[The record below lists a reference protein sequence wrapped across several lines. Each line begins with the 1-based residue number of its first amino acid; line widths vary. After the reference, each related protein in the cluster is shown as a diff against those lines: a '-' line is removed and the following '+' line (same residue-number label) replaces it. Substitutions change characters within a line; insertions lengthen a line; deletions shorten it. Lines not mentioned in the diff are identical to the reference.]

1 MADEQ
6 PDMMLW
12 LGDNIY
18 LREVDFQ
25 SYEGFVHRYTHA
37 RQTPE
42 MRRLLQ
48 TCPNYAIWD
57 DHDFGPNDSDGS
69 WVHADWSRDSFEAFW
84 SNPSYGLPEAPR
96 CVSTA
101 FRFVDMEFFLLD
113 NRTYRVNHQNKT
125 NAPQVLGQDQIDW
138 LIQALQKSR
147 APYKFV
153 CVGGQVLNDAAVY
166 ENVSQF
172 PSERQ
177 QILERLE
184 ARGHPRG
191 GLPVRRPPHHRAV
204 RIHHGQRAKSVRPD
218 CQPSDESG
226 GPRRGRAEF
235 VSGRRHL
242 CGTTELRQV
251 VFRRSAQAAI
261 VLGGNQIDRRGD
273 PLVQIARLMDL
284 HSRTDYDKGTLNI
297 SDLDNDPW
305 TTLESWVQQ
314 AVAAGIQDP
323 TAFHLTTLD
332 RDGFPHGRVVLLRDT
347 RQGELVFY
355 TNYRSEKG
363 QDLLANP
370 KAGATF
376 FWPHADRQIRIR
388 GTVTK
393 VTANRSPTP
402 ISDLGLWPA
411 GWGLGHL
418 TKVKVVASRELL
430 DAQFQQAKAKFSDG
444 VVPRPPHWGGFALRP
459 AVIEFWQGRPSRL
472 HDRVKCVRTENG
484 LGFGEA
490 SALIQSSIRRT
501 SPLR

>member
-1 MADEQ
+1 MQNKFHFRRAGLLWLVHCLLVLTSWGQAGQKALLSGPMVGHVSMRSAQLWIQTEGPSEVVVEYMALGDGEDQSWLATSPEQTDAKSGHTAHVTLANLEPGTSYRVKFKLNGKAIDDVLEVQTQVLWDYRMDPPAFSFVTGSCAFINELKYDRPGTPYGGGYQIFERMADEH

-48 TCPNYAIWD
+48 ACPNYAIWD

-69 WVHADWSRDSFEAFW
+69 WVHADWSRASFEAFW

-125 NAPQVLGQDQIDW
+125 NAPQVLGQDQINW

-184 ARGHPRG
+184 EEDIRGVVF
-191 GLPVRRPPHHRAV
+191 L
-204 RIHHGQRAKSVRPD
+204 
-218 CQPSDESG
+218 SG
-226 GPRRGRAEF
+226 D
-235 VSGRRHL
+235 RH
-242 CGTTELRQV
+242 TTEL
-251 VFRRSAQAAI
+251 SEYTM
-261 VLGGNQIDRRGD
+261 GNGRK
-273 PLVQIARLMDL
+273 VYDL
-284 HSRTDYDKGTLNI
+284 
-297 SDLDNDPW
+297 
-305 TTLESWVQQ
+305 
-314 AVAAGIQDP
+314 
-323 TAFHLTTLD
+323 
-332 RDGFPHGRVVLLRDT
+332 
-347 RQGELVFY
+347 
-355 TNYRSEKG
+355 
-363 QDLLANP
+363 
-370 KAGATF
+370 
-376 FWPHADRQIRIR
+376 
-388 GTVTK
+388 TV
-393 VTANRSPTP
+393 
-402 ISDLGLWPA
+402 
-411 GWGLGHL
+411 
-418 TKVKVVASRELL
+418 
-430 DAQFQQAKAKFSDG
+430 
-444 VVPRPPHWGGFALRP
+444 
-459 AVIEFWQGRPSRL
+459 
-472 HDRVKCVRTENG
+472 
-484 LGFGEA
+484 
-490 SALIQSSIRRT
+490 
-501 SPLR
+501 SPLTSRAAHAADEPNSFRVDGTYVEQRNYAKLSFEGPRKQRTCLLEIKSTEGETLWSKSID

>member
-1 MADEQ
+1 MHRIFHIHRAGLLCLAQCVLVMTSWSQAGQKALLTGPMVGHVSMRSAQLWVQAVGPSEVVAEYMSKAGGQEQAWVSTSPVQTDATSGHTAHITLANLEPGTTYSVKFKLNGKAIDDVLEVSTQVLWDYRMDPPAFSFVTGSCAFINEPKYDRPGTPYGGGYEIFERMADEQ

-48 TCPNYAIWD
+48 VCPNYAIWD

-84 SNPSYGLPEAPR
+84 SNPSYGLPDAPR

-184 ARGHPRG
+184 QEDIRGVVF
-191 GLPVRRPPHHRAV
+191 L
-204 RIHHGQRAKSVRPD
+204 
-218 CQPSDESG
+218 SG
-226 GPRRGRAEF
+226 D
-235 VSGRRHL
+235 RH
-242 CGTTELRQV
+242 TTEL
-251 VFRRSAQAAI
+251 SEYTM
-261 VLGGNQIDRRGD
+261 GNGRK
-273 PLVQIARLMDL
+273 VYDL
-284 HSRTDYDKGTLNI
+284 
-297 SDLDNDPW
+297 
-305 TTLESWVQQ
+305 
-314 AVAAGIQDP
+314 
-323 TAFHLTTLD
+323 
-332 RDGFPHGRVVLLRDT
+332 
-347 RQGELVFY
+347 
-355 TNYRSEKG
+355 
-363 QDLLANP
+363 
-370 KAGATF
+370 
-376 FWPHADRQIRIR
+376 
-388 GTVTK
+388 TV
-393 VTANRSPTP
+393 
-402 ISDLGLWPA
+402 
-411 GWGLGHL
+411 
-418 TKVKVVASRELL
+418 
-430 DAQFQQAKAKFSDG
+430 
-444 VVPRPPHWGGFALRP
+444 
-459 AVIEFWQGRPSRL
+459 
-472 HDRVKCVRTENG
+472 
-484 LGFGEA
+484 
-490 SALIQSSIRRT
+490 
-501 SPLR
+501 SPLTSRAAHAADEPNSFRVDGTYVEQRNYAKLSFDGPRKQRSCLVEIKSTEGETLWSKSLD

>member
-1 MADEQ
+1 MQSIFHLHRAGLLCLAQCLLVLISWGQAGQKALLTGPMVGHVSMRSAQLWIQTVGPSEVVAEYMTMGGGQDQAWMATSPVQTAARSGHTAHITLANLEPGTAYRVKFKLNGKAIDDVLEVSTQVLWDYRMDPPAFSFVTGSCAFINEPKYDRPGTPYGGGYEIFERMADEQ

-48 TCPNYAIWD
+48 VCPNYAIWD

-69 WVHADWSRDSFEAFW
+69 WVHSDWSRESFEAFW

-184 ARGHPRG
+184 EEDIRGVVF
-191 GLPVRRPPHHRAV
+191 L
-204 RIHHGQRAKSVRPD
+204 
-218 CQPSDESG
+218 SG
-226 GPRRGRAEF
+226 D
-235 VSGRRHL
+235 RH
-242 CGTTELRQV
+242 TTEL
-251 VFRRSAQAAI
+251 SEYTM
-261 VLGGNQIDRRGD
+261 GNGRK
-273 PLVQIARLMDL
+273 VYDL
-284 HSRTDYDKGTLNI
+284 
-297 SDLDNDPW
+297 
-305 TTLESWVQQ
+305 
-314 AVAAGIQDP
+314 
-323 TAFHLTTLD
+323 
-332 RDGFPHGRVVLLRDT
+332 
-347 RQGELVFY
+347 
-355 TNYRSEKG
+355 
-363 QDLLANP
+363 
-370 KAGATF
+370 
-376 FWPHADRQIRIR
+376 
-388 GTVTK
+388 TV
-393 VTANRSPTP
+393 
-402 ISDLGLWPA
+402 
-411 GWGLGHL
+411 
-418 TKVKVVASRELL
+418 
-430 DAQFQQAKAKFSDG
+430 
-444 VVPRPPHWGGFALRP
+444 
-459 AVIEFWQGRPSRL
+459 
-472 HDRVKCVRTENG
+472 
-484 LGFGEA
+484 
-490 SALIQSSIRRT
+490 
-501 SPLR
+501 SPLTSRAAHAADEPNSFRVDGTYVEQRNYAKLSFEGPRKQRTCLVEIKSTEGETLWSKSLD